1 MTTPLAPLPDTYAA
15 TRQALHVVAA
25 RVLGAARYLAV
36 GRMGLTV
43 VPGGFGTPEF
53 NGRHLSVVH
62 GTLTDGGRSHE
73 LGLLGDACAFAGV
86 PMKTVLPPALN
97 IPASP
102 GQSVAVD
109 RAAADTLADWFAFSR
124 ALLTRFA
131 DACLPSETPTG
142 MQLWPEHFDLA
153 MDAGCEQGRAT
164 YGSSPGDHFIA
175 EPYLY
180 VGPRERQHGAFWD
193 REFGAALTYGDV
205 VRGDDPLH
213 FFLRGREL
221 LAAG

>member
-1 MTTPLAPLPDTYAA
+1 MTVPLAPLPDTYAA

-36 GRMGLTV
+36 ARMGLTV

-62 GTLTDGGRSHE
+62 GTLHDGDRSHE
-73 LGLLGDACAFAGV
+73 LGLLGDACAFARV
-86 PMKTVLPPALN
+86 PLHATLPPALD
-97 IPASP
+97 IPAGP
-102 GQSVAVD
+102 EQRVAVD
-109 RAAADTLADWFAFSR
+109 RAAADALADWFAFSR
-124 ALLTRFA
+124 ELLAQFA
-131 DACLPSETPTG
+131 GACPPSETPTD

-153 MDAGCEQGRAT
+153 LDAGSEQCRAT

-180 VGPRERQHGAFWD
+180 VGPWERRRGVFWD
-193 REFGAALTYGDV
+193 REFGAALTYRDV
-205 VRGDDPLH
+205 GREGDPLD